1 MYRALRLVCMTRWLR
16 IRFGRIIARYRG
28 QKIRE
33 QRAELPPPE
42 DAIDGST
49 NVAPVPRAP
58 LSQRVASAIE
68 RRRIYRDVF
77 EIGLV
82 ALAFLLYFIVR
93 GLVVDRSDEALANAQ
108 DIIDLERSLGIF
120 WEPRLQE
127 LVLDHRLIVQASN
140 FVYFWLD
147 FPLIV
152 AVGLWLY
159 FCRRHEY
166 TVARDALLLSG
177 AISLV
182 IYNLYPVMPPRLLPT
197 GEFVGTIEKYSDLSY
212 QAQSMQAFVNPYAA
226 VPSLHFGWAVII
238 GGAMVLTMRN
248 PLLRALGFALPW
260 LQLAAIVFTANH
272 YIVDALVG
280 LVVCMVGLALAGG
293 MQRWGYPWVRG
304 LFGGGMR
311 EAGSGN

>member
-1 MYRALRLVCMTRWLR
+1 MIENAT
-16 IRFGRIIARYRG
+16 
-28 QKIRE
+28 
-33 QRAELPPPE
+33 
-42 DAIDGST
+42 T
-49 NVAPVPRAP
+49 VASAPRAP
-58 LSQRVASAIE
+58 LSQRIAGAIE

-93 GLVVDRSDEALANAQ
+93 GLVVDRNDDALANAQ
-108 DIIDLERSLGIF
+108 DIISLERSLGIF
-120 WEPRLQE
+120 WEPRLQD
-127 LVLDHRLIVQASN
+127 LVIDHRWLVQASN

-152 AVGLWLY
+152 AVGLWMY
-159 FCRRHEY
+159 FRKRHEY

-197 GEFVGTIEKYSDLSY
+197 GEFVGTIERYSDLSY

-272 YIVDALVG
+272 YIVDALAG
-280 LVVCMVGLALAGG
+280 LVVCIVGLALAGA
-293 MQRWGYPWVRG
+293 MQRWGYPWVRRVVG
-304 LFGGGMR
+304 SEMR
-311 EAGSGN
+311 EA

>member
-1 MYRALRLVCMTRWLR
+1 MGWSAAIGEWRTNFHRT
-16 IRFGRIIARYRG
+16 
-28 QKIRE
+28 
-33 QRAELPPPE
+33 E
-42 DAIDGST
+42 DAIENST
-49 NVAPVPRAP
+49 NVAPPQRTP
-58 LSQRVASAIE
+58 LARRIASAVE
-68 RRRIYRDVF
+68 RRRIYRDMF

-120 WEPRLQE
+120 WEPWLQE

-238 GGAMVLTMRN
+238 GGAMVLTMRH

-280 LVVCMVGLALAGG
+280 LVVCMMGLALAGG

-304 LFGGGMR
+304 LVGGEKRG
-311 EAGSGN
+311 AGSGNVRDRERSS